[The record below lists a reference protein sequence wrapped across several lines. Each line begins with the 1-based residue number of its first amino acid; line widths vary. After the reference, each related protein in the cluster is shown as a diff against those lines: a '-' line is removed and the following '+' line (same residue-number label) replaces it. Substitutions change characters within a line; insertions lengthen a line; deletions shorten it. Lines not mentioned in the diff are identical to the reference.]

1 MRKTKTK
8 TQNNRKHKT
17 LGKIRCKLYSKRKG
31 RGLGASKFI
40 ACLPITKTIQEAKE
54 EYERRLNSAVA
65 LNTKL
70 LAEQRE
76 AIIQLEKLGL
86 DGPSHG
92 TRSKVRNPDP
102 RIIRDPRLAK
112 LLKERAYTQFA
123 LNYNNIALKNISLRS
138 HIDYNKMLSEKPNW
152 DMERMA
158 PTRNLTR

>member
-1 MRKTKTK
+1 MRKTKTKTK
-8 TQNNRKHKT
+8 TQNNRKRKT

-31 RGLGASKFI
+31 RGLGASKFV
-40 ACLPITKTIQEAKE
+40 ACLPKTIQEAKE
-54 EYERRLNSAVA
+54 EYEKRLNSAVA

-70 LAEQRE
+70 LGEQSE

-102 RIIRDPRLAK
+102 RIIRDPRLVK
-112 LLKERAYTQFA
+112 LVKERDYTQFA
-123 LNYNNIALKNISLRS
+123 LNYNNIALNNFALKS

-158 PTRNLTR
+158 PRRNLTR